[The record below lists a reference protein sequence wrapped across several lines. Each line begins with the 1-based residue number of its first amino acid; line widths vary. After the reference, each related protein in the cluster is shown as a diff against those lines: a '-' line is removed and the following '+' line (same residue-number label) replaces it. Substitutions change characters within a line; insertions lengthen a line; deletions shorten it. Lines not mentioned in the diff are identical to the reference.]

1 MAKKGK
7 KTTPGEL
14 TLDFGAPNPKQV
26 QFIESTHRYTAYGG
40 ARGGGKTWVVIRKG
54 VALALTWPGIKIL
67 MLRKTYT
74 ELQETIIEPLNEFI
88 ASTTLNKQPAGD
100 QVARYNASV
109 RTVYFTNG
117 SRIIFGHLQSGG
129 NITEYQGKEYDVIF
143 MDEATHFTEWEF
155 RVLGA
160 TLRGV
165 NDFPKRFYL
174 TCNPGGVGH
183 QWVKRLFISR
193 EYRDGENRKDY
204 LFIPATVED
213 NTHLMKASPEYVQML
228 DLLPEDLRA
237 AHRYGDWD
245 ALAGQYF
252 GEFKPEKH
260 TCDPFDI
267 PEEWPHYRGFDY
279 GLDMFACFWYA
290 VDETGRIYVYREYYE
305 ANLPISDAAA
315 AALRMTTQGEKIEY
329 TVAPPDMWGRSRESG
344 KTQAETFAE
353 NGMPLV
359 KAANARVQG
368 WMMVKEAMKVR
379 PDGKAGLV
387 FFRTCPH
394 IVSDLQAVQ
403 HDDKNTS
410 DVAKEP
416 HDITHG
422 PDAIRYICVT
432 RTLGARKQEPQME
445 EDEWEDEKDYAHF
458 LCGGEPDKTYM

>member
-1 MAKKGK
+1 MKKQR

-14 TLDFGAPNPKQV
+14 TLDFGEPNPKQIK
-26 QFIESTHRYTAYGG
+26 FIDSTARYTAYGG

-88 ASTTLNKQPAGD
+88 ATTTLNRQPAGD
-100 QVARYNASV
+100 KVARYNASV

-117 SRIIFGHLQSGG
+117 SRIIFGHLQNGG

-183 QWVKRLFISR
+183 QWVKRLFVTG

-213 NTHLMKASPEYVQML
+213 NTHLMKSSPEYIQML
-228 DLLPEDLRA
+228 DMLPDDLRA

-252 GEFKPEKH
+252 GEFKVGKH
-260 TCDPFDI
+260 TCEPFEL
-267 PEEWPHYRGFDY
+267 PEEWPKYRGFDY
-279 GLDMFACFWYA
+279 GLDMFACFWYTI
-290 VDETGRIYVYREYYE
+290 DELGRIYIYREYYE
-305 ANLPISDAAA
+305 SDLPISDAAA
-315 AALRMTTQGEKIEY
+315 SAVRLTTQKERIEY

-344 KTQAETFAE
+344 KTQAETFTE
-353 NGMPLV
+353 NGLPLV
-359 KAANARVQG
+359 KAVNARVQG
-368 WMMVKEAMKVR
+368 WMAVKEAMKIQ
-379 PDGKAGLV
+379 PDGKPSLI
-387 FFRTCPH
+387 FFKTCPH
-394 IVSDLQAVQ
+394 IISDMQAVQ
-403 HDDKNTS
+403 HDERNAS

-432 RTLGARKQEPQME
+432 RTLGAQKQEVEQE
-445 EDEWEDEKDYAHF
+445 EDEWDERENYAHF
-458 LCGGEPDKTYM
+458 MCGGVPDKSYM